1 MGAKKEH
8 IVRYTAEELQAMRA
22 RGEDK
27 TDWDK
32 VMSAPL
38 PDGSD
43 PDDHWGEEPG
53 DDIFWTTDSAAF
65 PRPKTQLTVRLD
77 ADVVDWFKSFG
88 PGYQT
93 RMNLVLRNFY
103 QQHKKG

>member
-1 MGAKKEH
+1 MTERKEH
-8 IVRYTAEELQAMRA
+8 IVRYTSEQLKEMDA
-22 RGEDK
+22 RGEIK
-27 TDWDK
+27 TDWDRA
-32 VMSAPL
+32 MAAPL

-43 PDDHWGEEPG
+43 PDDHW
-53 DDIFWTTDSAAF
+53 DDPAMGIFYTAEMPR

-103 QQHKKG
+103 NQHTKKG